1 MANIFGTQRIPTS
14 EGSRDLLQ
22 GLAFGTPVL
31 INPNK
36 EQLKSVLNIER
47 AEEPVYEYD
56 VQQDGKTVK
65 SIKIAIW
72 LKVPYRKEEVGV
84 SQVIADDTEYKYVE
98 YVMWSKVTPDQS
110 PKGAWYVSS
119 STCKVEWWPNNNRN
133 EVKYPKFTELDN
145 PHMGIGREK
154 DVYKFLDTLFQLN
167 TSVSQYNIT
176 TPFTNMLKG
185 DWREINAMLK
195 ANLTRTDQTPRGVKV
210 LLGVRAGDEGKQY
223 QAAYGYTVL
232 GQDVVNTNE
241 LTRSLAY
248 KDWEVEYPKDYRFG
262 LYSAAPQP
270 GMPANN
276 IVNGNAIGAAG
287 FGSDNGAAGF
297 DTNDALPF

>member
-1 MANIFGTQRIPTS
+1 MANIFGAQRPVAS

-31 INPNK
+31 INPTK

-84 SQVIADDTEYKYVE
+84 SQIIADDTEYKYVE

-110 PKGAWYVSS
+110 PKGAWYVSP

-133 EVKYPKFTELDN
+133 EVKYPRFTEQDT
-145 PHMGIGREK
+145 PHIGIGREK
-154 DVYKFLDTLFQLN
+154 DVYKFIDTLFQLN
-167 TSVSQYNIT
+167 TSVSPYNIT
-176 TPFTNMLKG
+176 TPFINMLKG
-185 DWREINAMLK
+185 DWREVNAMFK
-195 ANLTRTDQTPRGVKV
+195 ANLTRTDQAPRGVKV
-210 LLGVRAGDEGKQY
+210 LLGVRSGDEGKQY

-248 KDWEVEYPKDYRFG
+248 KDWEVEYPKDYRFS
-262 LYSAAPQP
+262 LYTPAS
-270 GMPANN
+270 MPAAN
-276 IVNGNAIGAAG
+276 IINGNTIG
-287 FGSDNGAAGF
+287 SGAAGF
-297 DTNDALPF
+297 DASPDSNDALPF

>member
-56 VQQDGKTVK
+56 VQQ
-65 SIKIAIW
+65 
-72 LKVPYRKEEVGV
+72 
-84 SQVIADDTEYKYVE
+84 E
-98 YVMWSKVTPDQS
+98 YVMWSKTTPDQS

-119 STCKVEWWPNNNRN
+119 STCKVEWWPNNNRS

-145 PHMGIGREK
+145 PRMGVGREK

-210 LLGVRAGDEGKQY
+210 LLGVRSSDEGKQY

>member
-1 MANIFGTQRIPTS
+1 MANIFGTQRIPTN

-22 GLAFGTPVL
+22 GLAFGTPIL

-36 EQLKSVLNIER
+36 EQLKHILNIER

-56 VQQDGKTVK
+56 IQQDGKTVK
-65 SIKIAIW
+65 SIKISIW

-84 SQVIADDTEYKYVE
+84 SQIVADDTEYKYVE

-119 STCKVEWWPNNNRN
+119 STCKFEWWPNNNRN
-133 EVKYPKFTELDN
+133 EVKYPKFTELDT
-145 PHMGIGREK
+145 PHIGIGREK
-154 DVYKFLDTLFQLN
+154 DVYKFIDTLFQLN

-176 TPFTNMLKG
+176 TPFINMLKG
-185 DWREINAMLK
+185 DWREINAMFK
-195 ANLTRTDQTPRGVKV
+195 ANLTRTDQAPRGVKV
-210 LLGVRAGDEGKQY
+210 LLGVRSGDDGKQH
-223 QAAYGYTVL
+223 QTAYGYTVL

-248 KDWEVEYPKDYRFG
+248 KDWEVEYPKDYRFS
-262 LYSAAPQP
+262 LYTPAS
-270 GMPANN
+270 MPAAN
-276 IVNGNAIGAAG
+276 IVNGNAV
-287 FGSDNGAAGF
+287 GSGAAGF
-297 DTNDALPF
+297 DASPTSGFDSNDALPF